1 MNCCTCSRSA
11 TRDTEHPKNDASR
24 KAMARAGFVA
34 CLEMNKGATYQHA
47 TKERQCAKYEP
58 LPEDKAAARVKFFN
72 AGGVRS

>member
-34 CLEMNKGATYQHA
+34 CLETLGGSTYLPA

-58 LPEDKAAARVKFFN
+58 LPEEKAAARVKFFG
-72 AGGVRS
+72 AVA